1 MKYVF
6 MMNLISYR
14 SLILDHSIIR
24 ILSQVL

>member
-6 MMNLISYR
+6 MMSLISYR